1 MRVSRLWLA
10 MALACLPP
18 LASAGHLDTIQTS
31 RELRVC
37 IWPDYYGISY
47 RNPKTRQLSGVDIDM
62 SQALGKSLGVAVKYV
77 DSSFATL
84 IDDVQQDRCDI
95 AMFAIGINPQRSEK
109 LRFTRPHLISDI
121 YAITTKSNRR
131 VQRWADIDQP
141 GMVVAVA
148 KGTLHEP
155 VMRAKLKQATLL
167 VTDTPQGREQ
177 EVQSGRADVFMTDYP
192 FSRRM
197 LETTDWAR
205 LVAPATTYHLTHYAY
220 AMQKGD
226 DAWFDRVSRFLDESR
241 QNGTLA
247 EAIRRHKLDPI
258 AER

>member
-1 MRVSRLWLA
+1 MNVSRTLLA
-10 MALACLPP
+10 SALACLPL
-18 LASAGHLDTIQTS
+18 LASAGHLDAIQAS

-47 RNPKTRQLSGVDIDM
+47 RNPKTRELSGVDIDM

-84 IDDVQQDRCDI
+84 IDDVQQNRCDI
-95 AMFAIGINPQRSEK
+95 AMFAIGITPQRSEK

-148 KGTLHEP
+148 KGTLHEA
-155 VMRAKLKQATLL
+155 VMRDKLKQATLL
-167 VTDTPQGREQ
+167 LTDTP
-177 EVQSGRADVFMTDYP
+177 RAA
-192 FSRRM
+192 SRKYS
-197 LETTDWAR
+197 
-205 LVAPATTYHLTHYAY
+205 PAVPTC
-220 AMQKGD
+220 
-226 DAWFDRVSRFLDESR
+226 S
-241 QNGTLA
+241 
-247 EAIRRHKLDPI
+247 
-258 AER
+258 